1 MPAFWICFWFWIY
14 QDSGYTKVSNVHESI
29 NTNSNINSF
38 MKYAKLDRVLIM
50 VEYAWIILGYA
61 WLCLNVRKYVWM
73 AFVIH
78 LFTCCNSLSINC
90 FSESKNLIFF
100 YSSWNIYFV
109 YCFRLNIFTI
119 KISNLLLHLR
129 AERVGGCKSYATNY
143 IPSKHIYDYFLMIYL
158 SILLLLFFPLFA
170 TSKELIRDSRRL

>member
-1 MPAFWICFWFWIY
+1 MPAFWICFWFWIC

-100 YSSWNIYFV
+100 YSSWKYLILFIVLDWIFLQLRFQICCYIWEPRGSGAVNLTQPIIYPV
-109 YCFRLNIFTI
+109 NIF
-119 KISNLLLHLR
+119 
-129 AERVGGCKSYATNY
+129 
-143 IPSKHIYDYFLMIYL
+143 MI
-158 SILLLLFFPLFA
+158 IF
-170 TSKELIRDSRRL
+170 